1 MKKIITIVAIVLLVA
16 CLSISMVACGSSDLK
31 VGKTFVEADA
41 QVKILTELKSNTA
54 DIGVMDSVMAG
65 YYMKTEG
72 ASDLQ
77 LIEGC
82 VLADE
87 NYGIAGRKGSGIIN
101 AINKAMVELELSGDI
116 TTVATAYGLQNE
128 IAVDTTKTYAVD
140 ADNADYKA
148 IMNNGKL
155 IVGYTEFAPIAYK
168 DTEGKLIGFDTDLA
182 KKVAAKLGLDI
193 EFIEIVWETKEIELR
208 TNKIDLIWNGLTIT
222 DERSSSMEMS
232 APYMK
237 NKQVAVI
244 RKTDATKYTK
254 DTATWNNATMIAE
267 AGSAGAACIE
277 KEKD

>member
-193 EFIEIVWETKEIELR
+193 EFIEIVWETKEIELN

-254 DTATWNNATMIAE
+254 DTATWKNATMIAE

-277 KEKD
+277 EEKD